1 MKIQDIYN
9 QIDSE
14 IQKVMVE
21 RGFFG
26 VDEDYLSY
34 IKHTI
39 YNETI
44 EVAIIVNSDTLKVRT
59 IIQGESGGVT
69 VDGYQIIFDEQKFAE
84 MLDEVA

>member
-9 QIDSE
+9 KIDSE
-14 IQKVMVE
+14 IREVMVE

-39 YNETI
+39 YNETV
-44 EVAIIVNSDTLKVRT
+44 EVAIIVNSETLAVRT
-59 IIQGESGGVT
+59 IIEGESGGIT
-69 VDGYQIIFDEQKFAE
+69 VDGYDIIFDEQKFAE
-84 MLDEVA
+84 VLDEVA